1 MGKEDPV
8 IGDASSSGQIIR
20 QTLQDVDW
28 GNEAEIML
36 IDLLLGTGEPQQTL
50 LTAGL
55 IDAVLLVTTPQDLSW
70 LDGGRS
76 LDLFRRHN
84 VPLLGRVGNMA
95 SLECPHCGERIDIAA
110 SDRSEWPLA
119 ELEEL
124 GLFPLEAGTV
134 GLLSDDRSRRYGER
148 RARKWRD
155 SCCASFASRS

>member
-1 MGKEDPV
+1 VGFVLGKEDPV

-70 LDGGRS
+70 LDGGTLSRS
-76 LDLFRRHN
+76 
-84 VPLLGRVGNMA
+84 VPAAQRTAAG
-95 SLECPHCGERIDIAA
+95 PCGE
-110 SDRSEWPLA
+110 
-119 ELEEL
+119 
-124 GLFPLEAGTV
+124 
-134 GLLSDDRSRRYGER
+134 YGVPRMPALWRANRHRCER
-148 RARKWRD
+148 PE
-155 SCCASFASRS
+155 